1 MLKDIAGS
9 GNLELDTTL
18 SIAGKAADAKAVGD
32 AIGKLSG
39 VNQETVIKSGV
50 MVNINADEGAEIKVE
65 ADTTEAVTLVHQ
77 GKNFYRFDPAQNG
90 ITRNGI
96 QITINADGSATLNG
110 TATSTVYVDWLPKAN
125 AKYIPAGIYAISSNV
140 DELNSDSVKVYV
152 QTIDMSGATAIPGI
166 SNKAAAKRAFVVDEG
181 VKCFG
186 SAAIFAGAELN
197 NFTLWVQLER
207 GTHNDYLHP
216 EQFTA
221 YEKCTRKEISTMLPA
236 TVEALDGTNI
246 FYTIG
251 GDILTVEAPKRT
263 VKYVLPVGG
272 TELGGVK
279 NGGNVVIN
287 ADGTMTAPVSGNANT
302 ETVTKTGVVASIEAD
317 KGVEITVNAD
327 TTEAVELYHSGIN
340 LFPKGIRKDSSRYPD
355 VVQNADGSISFS
367 GVPSEK
373 NYYTFCTDS
382 GDEFWL
388 PPGQYT
394 FTGFGF
400 PYIETVVTAYITFVA
415 QDGTAPF
422 DGKSAVSLHAN
433 NYGKQII
440 IHDGTLVKATL
451 AYTNEVPDDLTM
463 GYMLCRNDIATA
475 EFVAPTLNKVET
487 TLPTTLSAH
496 EGKNIF
502 YTRNADVLTVSYT
515 KAESGVD
522 TDSVNKLIANAL
534 KFDPT
539 PYGIPV
545 LTLNGVCAGMSKEN
559 YVLLD
564 FTFRDKEGNPIAGT
578 AEVKK
583 QGSSSISIGAQIG
596 KDFDNDVG
604 GLFNFTIKF
613 PEAFEAKEGWGSQR
627 KYVFKANAIDH
638 SHARNVCSCKLW
650 GEIVKSRANV
660 PTELSSLVNGG
671 AIDGFPIAV
680 VLNDKFYAL
689 GTFNIPK
696 DGWMFGN
703 PKAILCADAHTDPTK
718 FKALA
723 TLNGDFE
730 LEYVEDEDNADW
742 VLTSINRAIQ
752 AVIDSDGT
760 DIDTTIGQ
768 YIDIPSAIDYY
779 IHTVNESADD
789 GTSKNYILV
798 TFDGVKWY
806 FSAYDRDTTY
816 GIRWDGTSF
825 NRNPASGITFKT
837 FADNHALM
845 NLIFTHKKSELKA
858 RALQLNN
865 QVTCEMNVY
874 YVFANFIA
882 GIPAELYAQNCKR
895 WPLLRSTSVSNLDQI
910 LNWYRMRR
918 AFLDK
923 LIEEM

>member
-1 MLKDIAGS
+1 MTNQKIVDYVINTPNNTNPVILKQMLKDVAGS
-9 GNLELDTTL
+9 GNLQLDTTL
-18 SIAGKAADAKAVGD
+18 SIAGAAADAKAVGD
-32 AIGKLSG
+32 AIGKISG
-39 VNQETVIKSGV
+39 GNVGQETISKSGV
-50 MVNINADEGAEIKVE
+50 MVEIKADEGAEIKVE
-65 ADTTEAVTLVHQ
+65 ADTTEAVTLVHS
-77 GKNFYRFDPAQNG
+77 GKNLIGFMPNVAGTRYG
-90 ITRNGI
+90 LTITV
-96 QITINADGSATLNG
+96 NADGSVTVNG
-110 TATSTVYVDWLPKAN
+110 TAESTIYLDWAVKTSPM
-125 AKYIPAGIYAISSNV
+125 YIPAGIYAFSTNIEISGISA
-140 DELNSDSVKVYV
+140 YV
-152 QTIDMSGATAIPGI
+152 QILPTGNPGI
-166 SNKAAAKRAFVVDEG
+166 SNMAANKRSFKIDEG
-181 VKCFG
+181 TEVFG
-186 SAAIFAGAELN
+186 MLQINKGTVCDNL
-197 NFTLWVQLER
+197 TLWIQLEQ
-207 GTHNDYLHP
+207 GVSIDYDNHP
-216 EQFTA
+216 EQFTP
-221 YEKCTRKEISTMLPA
+221 YDPCVRTEIN
-236 TVEALDGTNI
+236 TN
-246 FYTIG
+246 
-251 GDILTVEAPKRT
+251 
-263 VKYVLPVGG
+263 
-272 TELGGVK
+272 
-279 NGGNVVIN
+279 
-287 ADGTMTAPVSGNANT
+287 
-302 ETVTKTGVVASIEAD
+302 
-317 KGVEITVNAD
+317 
-327 TTEAVELYHSGIN
+327 
-340 LFPKGIRKDSSRYPD
+340 
-355 VVQNADGSISFS
+355 
-367 GVPSEK
+367 
-373 NYYTFCTDS
+373 
-382 GDEFWL
+382 
-388 PPGQYT
+388 
-394 FTGFGF
+394 
-400 PYIETVVTAYITFVA
+400 
-415 QDGTAPF
+415 
-422 DGKSAVSLHAN
+422 
-433 NYGKQII
+433 
-440 IHDGTLVKATL
+440 
-451 AYTNEVPDDLTM
+451 
-463 GYMLCRNDIATA
+463 
-475 EFVAPTLNKVET
+475 
-487 TLPTTLSAH
+487 LPTTVKAFD
-496 EGKNIF
+496 GVNIL
-502 YTRNADVLTVSYT
+502 YTTSGDTLTVS
-515 KAESGVD
+515 AEKPTGGID
-522 TDSVNKLIANAL
+522 EEAVNALIADAL
-534 KFDPT
+534 KFDPR
-539 PYGIPV
+539 PYGLPV
-545 LTLNGVCAGMSKEN
+545 LTLDGDCAMMTKDNPVS
-559 YVLLD
+559 LA
-564 FTFRDKEGNPIAGT
+564 FTFTDKDGTPISGMAD
-578 AEVKK
+578 VKK
-583 QGSSSISIGAQIG
+583 QGSSSIPIGTQIG
-596 KDFDNDVG
+596 GAFDKDVG
-604 GLFNFTIKF
+604 GLYNFTIKF
-613 PEAFEAKEGWGSQR
+613 PEAFEAKDGWTAQK

-825 NRNPASGITFKT
+825 NRNPVSGITFKT

-874 YVFANFIA
+874 YVFVNFIA